1 MPDRFP
7 LTGAC
12 ACGLIRYRLD
22 APPMFVHCCHCTWCQ
37 RETGSAFALNALV
50 ERSRVTRLSAE
61 PHPVLTPSASG
72 RGQMISRCPGC
83 QVALWSTYPGAGPSI
98 LFVRV
103 GTLQQPHLLPPD
115 IHIYTSTRLPWVT
128 IPDAARAV
136 PEYYDPKEIWPAES
150 LARFR
155 AARIVTAR
163 RS

>member
-1 MPDRFP
+1 
-7 LTGAC
+7 
-12 ACGLIRYRLD
+12 
-22 APPMFVHCCHCTWCQ
+22 
-37 RETGSAFALNALV
+37 
-50 ERSRVTRLSAE
+50 
-61 PHPVLTPSASG
+61 
-72 RGQMISRCPGC
+72 MISRCPGC